1 MNICVGTEKSRFS
14 VTCLS
19 VFGYLLLGY
28 FVTALVPSLTACF
41 ANSPG
46 SKRRIDVWI
55 SLDCGHERNSTL
67 SEKHRPFDTQTP
79 VSTTSEGNRTTLQN
93 RPPFPE
99 FCSDGASDSE
109 RSLIRRT
116 ITKTLIFVPST
127 QNEWQSCPRI
137 FSLQGASGERELY
150 QIFWYA
156 NSRFSNYWARSHYT
170 SEPTSVSEFCSVA
183 LQKASEA

>member
-1 MNICVGTEKSRFS
+1 MHKYHRSKIVCLVNQHFLYKQHTLVIISFINICVGIEKSRFS

-41 ANSPG
+41 GNSPG

-127 QNEWQSCPRI
+127 QNE
-137 FSLQGASGERELY
+137 
-150 QIFWYA
+150 
-156 NSRFSNYWARSHYT
+156 
-170 SEPTSVSEFCSVA
+170 
-183 LQKASEA
+183 

>member
-1 MNICVGTEKSRFS
+1 MRGVGYAQIPQIKNRLLSKRTLFLQVACISDSFLYDICVGTEKSRFS

-127 QNEWQSCPRI
+127 QNE
-137 FSLQGASGERELY
+137 
-150 QIFWYA
+150 
-156 NSRFSNYWARSHYT
+156 
-170 SEPTSVSEFCSVA
+170 
-183 LQKASEA
+183 